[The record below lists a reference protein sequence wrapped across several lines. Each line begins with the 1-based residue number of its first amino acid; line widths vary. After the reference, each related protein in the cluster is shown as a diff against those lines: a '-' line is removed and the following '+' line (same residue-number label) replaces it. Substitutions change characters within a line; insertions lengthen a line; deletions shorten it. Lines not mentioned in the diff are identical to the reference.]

1 MKQQLIQATRVAV
14 NSTTEEYGNTF
25 RSIARSIGGYLAL
38 LFTAGLMTGEY
49 IRRYWQSFER
59 WSASWSGDPF
69 VVEPEPEPELVMAV
83 AAPAKPPVK
92 PPAPPKP
99 VAKSRKRSAKNA
111 HRTTAAGFAVQ

>member
-1 MKQQLIQATRVAV
+1 MKQQLIHATRVAV
-14 NSTTEEYGNTF
+14 NSTTEDYGHTF
-25 RSIARSIGGYLAL
+25 RSIARSLGGYLAL
-38 LFTAGLMTGEY
+38 LFAAGLVTGEY
-49 IRRYWQSFER
+49 VKRYWQSFER
-59 WSASWSGDPF
+59 WSAGWSGDPF
-69 VVEPEPEPELVMAV
+69 LVEPEPVMAV